1 MSSENAHSSSLHYYA
16 ETMRS
21 IFARVEKRSTLSIRL
36 VRYLWRLF
44 WVGSNSMSS
53 ASGSGRI
60 TNNNRTCGGP
70 TSTGGMIGV
79 GSNFRVPKC
88 ARCRNHGVISGLRG
102 HKKLCSYRNC
112 RCAKCELILS
122 RQKIMAAQVALKRQQ
137 AVEDAIALR
146 LASTET
152 GTQLEAL
159 PPGKIYGMTVTEP
172 CPSPSPSSSTA
183 SVDVISSTSSDGIGA
198 FDTPEDVRLGRP
210 KGTGNVSVSQN
221 ALDMLTK
228 LFPHRKRSVLEL
240 ILKRCDSDLLKAIE
254 QCSQTQ
260 NISAFKPPTPTAAP
274 SAAAATS
281 APSTITAMTQSP
293 ISPSGYSP
301 FIAYPKWLLP
311 MSIPVSFSHIAPNL
325 APRCTLPNCVMCVH
339 HPL

>member
-1 MSSENAHSSSLHYYA
+1 MS
-16 ETMRS
+16 
-21 IFARVEKRSTLSIRL
+21 
-36 VRYLWRLF
+36 
-44 WVGSNSMSS
+44 GS
-53 ASGSGRI
+53 ASGRVSNSRP
-60 TNNNRTCGGP
+60 CGG
-70 TSTGGMIGV
+70 TSSNSGMGVV

-152 GTQLEAL
+152 GTQLESL

-183 SVDVISSTSSDGIGA
+183 SVDVISSTSSDGLGS
-198 FDTPEDVRLGRP
+198 FETTEEVRLGRP
-210 KGTGNVSVSQN
+210 KATGNVTVSQH
-221 ALDMLTK
+221 ALDMLAK

-260 NISAFKPPTPTAAP
+260 NISAFKPPTPAAV
-274 SAAAATS
+274 SGS
-281 APSTITAMTQSP
+281 APSTSTPMTQPP
-293 ISPSGYSP
+293 ISPTGYSP

-339 HPL
+339 HPM

>member
-1 MSSENAHSSSLHYYA
+1 
-16 ETMRS
+16 
-21 IFARVEKRSTLSIRL
+21 
-36 VRYLWRLF
+36 
-44 WVGSNSMSS
+44 MSS
-53 ASGSGRI
+53 ASGSGRVS
-60 TNNNRTCGGP
+60 NNGRPCGG
-70 TSTGGMIGV
+70 TSASAALSGMV

-152 GTQLEAL
+152 GTQLETL

-183 SVDVISSTSSDGIGA
+183 SVDVISSTSSDGVGGFEA
-198 FDTPEDVRLGRP
+198 NEEVRLGRP
-210 KGTGNVSVSQN
+210 KVTGNITVSQN
-221 ALDMLTK
+221 ALDMLAK

-260 NISAFKPPTPTAAP
+260 NISAFKPPTP
-274 SAAAATS
+274 ATIPGT
-281 APSTITAMTQSP
+281 APSTSTTMTQPP
-293 ISPSGYSP
+293 ISPTGYSP

-339 HPL
+339 HPM

>member
-1 MSSENAHSSSLHYYA
+1 MSGAIGEP
-16 ETMRS
+16 
-21 IFARVEKRSTLSIRL
+21 
-36 VRYLWRLF
+36 
-44 WVGSNSMSS
+44 GC
-53 ASGSGRI
+53 SGRSVNGKSSGAG
-60 TNNNRTCGGP
+60 TSAGVGMLGGGG
-70 TSTGGMIGV
+70 TGGQ
-79 GSNFRVPKC
+79 NFRVPKC

-102 HKKLCSYRNC
+102 HKKQCSYRNC

-183 SVDVISSTSSDGIGA
+183 SVDIISSTSSDVPTG
-198 FDTPEDVRLGRP
+198 FEPTEDVRLGRP
-210 KGTGNVSVSQN
+210 KDTTNVAVSQN
-221 ALDMLTK
+221 ALDMLAQ

-260 NISAFKPPTPTAAP
+260 STSAFKPPIQSTPAVPASVQAQPAVRNVLRDAEQLIGVYIHVGIQFLLQAQAP
-274 SAAAATS
+274 VNPT
-281 APSTITAMTQSP
+281 
-293 ISPSGYSP
+293 GYSP

-339 HPL
+339 HPM

>member
-1 MSSENAHSSSLHYYA
+1 MGGNEQRFSL
-16 ETMRS
+16 R
-21 IFARVEKRSTLSIRL
+21 
-36 VRYLWRLF
+36 
-44 WVGSNSMSS
+44 NSKPFGMLLMLCGFLHTMSS
-53 ASGSGRI
+53 ASGSGRVS
-60 TNNNRTCGGP
+60 NSRSCGG
-70 TSTGGMIGV
+70 SASGSSGMGGV

-159 PPGKIYGMTVTEP
+159 PPGKIYGMSVTEP

-183 SVDVISSTSSDGIGA
+183 SVDVISSTSSDGLGGFEA
-198 FDTPEDVRLGRP
+198 TEEARLGRP
-210 KGTGNVSVSQN
+210 KAPGNVTVSQN
-221 ALDMLTK
+221 ALDMLAK

-260 NISAFKPPTPTAAP
+260 NVSAFKPPTPTAASS
-274 SAAAATS
+274 SATSTS
-281 APSTITAMTQSP
+281 APMTQPP

-339 HPL
+339 HPM

>member
-1 MSSENAHSSSLHYYA
+1 MS
-16 ETMRS
+16 
-21 IFARVEKRSTLSIRL
+21 
-36 VRYLWRLF
+36 
-44 WVGSNSMSS
+44 SS
-53 ASGSGRI
+53 ASGSGRS
-60 TNNNRTCGGP
+60 NRGSVAGSSNIALGVVGVGG
-70 TSTGGMIGV
+70 GGGGGGGGGV

-152 GTQLEAL
+152 GTQLETL

-183 SVDVISSTSSDGIGA
+183 SVDVTSSTSSDGLGGA
-198 FDTPEDVRLGRP
+198 FETNEDIHIGTRP
-210 KGTGNVSVSQN
+210 AATGNVTVSQN
-221 ALDMLTK
+221 ALDMLAK

-260 NISAFKPPTPTAAP
+260 TSSAFKPPT
-274 SAAAATS
+274 ATS
-281 APSTITAMTQSP
+281 STVPLPSTSSP
-293 ISPSGYSP
+293 MAQPSVSPGGYSP

>member
-1 MSSENAHSSSLHYYA
+1 MN
-16 ETMRS
+16 
-21 IFARVEKRSTLSIRL
+21 
-36 VRYLWRLF
+36 
-44 WVGSNSMSS
+44 S
-53 ASGSGRI
+53 ASGSERVS
-60 TNNNRTCGGP
+60 NSRTCGGG
-70 TSTGGMIGV
+70 SSSGGMGGV

-152 GTQLEAL
+152 GTQLEVL
-159 PPGKIYGMTVTEP
+159 PPGKIYGMTVTKP

-183 SVDVISSTSSDGIGA
+183 SVDVISSTSSDGLSG
-198 FDTPEDVRLGRP
+198 FETTEEVRLGRP
-210 KGTGNVSVSQN
+210 KATGNVTVSQN
-221 ALDMLTK
+221 ALDMLAK

-260 NISAFKPPTPTAAP
+260 NISAFKPPTPAAV
-274 SAAAATS
+274 AGS
-281 APSTITAMTQSP
+281 APNTNTPMTQPS
-293 ISPSGYSP
+293 ISPTGYSP

-339 HPL
+339 HPM

>member
-1 MSSENAHSSSLHYYA
+1 MS
-16 ETMRS
+16 
-21 IFARVEKRSTLSIRL
+21 
-36 VRYLWRLF
+36 
-44 WVGSNSMSS
+44 G

-60 TNNNRTCGGP
+60 ANNSSRGTCGG
-70 TSTGGMIGV
+70 SSAGSAMHGV

-172 CPSPSPSSSTA
+172 CPSPSPSSPTA
-183 SVDVISSTSSDGIGA
+183 SVDVISSTSSDGLGGFEA
-198 FDTPEDVRLGRP
+198 PEDAVRLNRP
-210 KGTGNVSVSQN
+210 KGTGNVAVSQN
-221 ALDMLTK
+221 ALDMLAK

-260 NISAFKPPTPTAAP
+260 NVSAFKPPTPTAASP
-274 SAAAATS
+274 SAAVAAG
-281 APSTITAMTQSP
+281 AAGAVPSTSSTMVCVVVFTEFVPEQHWLILLHPFQTQPP

-339 HPL
+339 HPM

>member
-1 MSSENAHSSSLHYYA
+1 
-16 ETMRS
+16 
-21 IFARVEKRSTLSIRL
+21 
-36 VRYLWRLF
+36 
-44 WVGSNSMSS
+44 MSS
-53 ASGSGRI
+53 ASSGRI
-60 TNNNRTCGGP
+60 TSSSSSNSSSRPCGS
-70 TSTGGMIGV
+70 STGSSAMNGV

-183 SVDVISSTSSDGIGA
+183 SVDVISSTSSDGLGG
-198 FDTPEDVRLGRP
+198 FETPEDVRLSRP
-210 KGTGNVSVSQN
+210 KATGNVTVSQN
-221 ALDMLTK
+221 ALDMLAK

-260 NISAFKPPTPTAAP
+260 NISAFKPPTPTAP
-274 SAAAATS
+274 ATTVA
-281 APSTITAMTQSP
+281 APSTSTTLTQPP
-293 ISPSGYSP
+293 ISPNGYSP

-339 HPL
+339 HPM

>member
-1 MSSENAHSSSLHYYA
+1 MSS
-16 ETMRS
+16 T
-21 IFARVEKRSTLSIRL
+21 
-36 VRYLWRLF
+36 
-44 WVGSNSMSS
+44 
-53 ASGSGRI
+53 SGSGRVGAGS
-60 TNNNRTCGGP
+60 RSCGG
-70 TSTGGMIGV
+70 SMTGSGIGGGV

-159 PPGKIYGMTVTEP
+159 PPGKIYGMSVTEP

-183 SVDVISSTSSDGIGA
+183 SVDVISSTSSDGLGGFEA
-198 FDTPEDVRLGRP
+198 TEEGRLGRP
-210 KGTGNVSVSQN
+210 KAPGNVTVSQN
-221 ALDMLTK
+221 ALDMLAK

-260 NISAFKPPTPTAAP
+260 NISAFKPPTPTV
-274 SAAAATS
+274 ATSS
-281 APSTITAMTQSP
+281 APSTSAPMTQPP

-339 HPL
+339 HPM

>member
-1 MSSENAHSSSLHYYA
+1 MS
-16 ETMRS
+16 
-21 IFARVEKRSTLSIRL
+21 
-36 VRYLWRLF
+36 
-44 WVGSNSMSS
+44 GS
-53 ASGSGRI
+53 ASGSGRVS
-60 TNNNRTCGGP
+60 NSRPCGG
-70 TSTGGMIGV
+70 TSSSSGIGAV

-183 SVDVISSTSSDGIGA
+183 SVDVISSTSSDGLGTFEA
-198 FDTPEDVRLGRP
+198 TEEVRLGRP
-210 KGTGNVSVSQN
+210 KATGNVTVSQH
-221 ALDMLTK
+221 ALDMLAK

-260 NISAFKPPTPTAAP
+260 NISAFKPPTPAAGP
-274 SAAAATS
+274 GS
-281 APSTITAMTQSP
+281 APSTSTPMTQPP
-293 ISPSGYSP
+293 ISPTGYSP

-339 HPL
+339 HPM